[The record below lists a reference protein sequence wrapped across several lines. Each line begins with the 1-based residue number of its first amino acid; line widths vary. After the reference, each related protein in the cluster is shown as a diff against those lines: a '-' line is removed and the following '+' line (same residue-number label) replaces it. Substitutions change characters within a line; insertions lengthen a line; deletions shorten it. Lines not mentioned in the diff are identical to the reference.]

1 MYHIFFMYSSIDGQ
15 LAIINNDILAIHVL
29 AYHVL
34 AIINNDTVNIGV
46 YVSI

>member
-29 AYHVL
+29 
-34 AIINNDTVNIGV
+34 
-46 YVSI
+46 S